1 MLAPQGAQGS
11 VRLDWFSRAVPLIIG
26 HRGASADA
34 PENTLSAF
42 GLAVAQGADGIEFD
56 VQLSADGWPV
66 VIHDSLVDRTTNGK
80 GKVSDLTLAELQ
92 ALTIDTEEKIPTLD
106 EVFEAFGSQI
116 LYNVEV
122 KDMSLRDCGLEA
134 AIVDRIQAYHL
145 ENAVLISS
153 FNPFSLKRMR
163 RHLPKQI
170 PLALLRDK
178 GVAKYSYL
186 LGDAD
191 ADHPHHQLVHA
202 GYMAWAKK
210 RGYRVNVWTVDEP
223 DEARRLV
230 NLGVHGLITNKP
242 AFLRSCLRGFVG

>member
-1 MLAPQGAQGS
+1 M
-11 VRLDWFSRAVPLIIG
+11 DWFSSVLPLIIG

-42 GLAVAQGADGIEFD
+42 GLAVEQGADGIEFD
-56 VQLSADGWPV
+56 VQLSADGCPV
-66 VIHDSLVDRTTNGK
+66 VIHDSLVDRTTHGK

-106 EVFEAFGSQI
+106 EVFEAFGPQI

-122 KDMSLRDCGLEA
+122 KDMSFRDRGLEA
-134 AIVDRIQAYHL
+134 AIADRIQAYHL

-170 PLALLRDK
+170 PFALLRDK

-191 ADHPHHQLVHA
+191 ADHPHHQLVDA
-202 GYMAWAKK
+202 GYMTWAKK

-242 AFLRSCLRGFVG
+242 AYLRSRLSDGL